1 MRLRLFEAAQQAMQL
16 PLPRGWPDVSANFIV
31 EDDQA
36 RRVALILNREIEQ
49 RRRSEARVVH
59 LAHGMRGKLHR
70 VARVEQHGEDTV
82 GFAAI
87 AFEVGALG
95 AGKDVPV
102 HVPQVVA
109 RRIRAVFGEFLAE
122 AEIRRAMQTV
132 DESIDDSLRHQ
143 IQAGNSGEHRGIEEA
158 LQHLRAISSSTAT
171 LGCALLST
179 PAKPAQPRVAV
190 LLRPWTAA
198 ACIRA
203 IAAKFHPNR
212 CGPIRRGSS
221 VRCGGAAPG
230 LPARECLR
238 TRRCSGD
245 ALAPVPSRP
254 ER

>member
-143 IQAGNSGEHRGIEEA
+143 IQAGNSGEHRGIEKA
-158 LQHLRAISSSTAT
+158 LQHLRAISSSTAKS
-171 LGCALLST
+171 GCATQALDGGGMYSSNCRKISSESMRSDSAWKFSKMRWRST
-179 PAKPAQPRVAV
+179 G
-190 LLRPWTAA
+190 
-198 ACIRA
+198 
-203 IAAKFHPNR
+203 IASAR
-212 CGPIRRGSS
+212 MSS
-221 VRCGGAAPG
+221 YAT
-230 LPARECLR
+230 L
-238 TRRCSGD
+238 
-245 ALAPVPSRP
+245 
-254 ER
+254 